1 MATLQKPETKL
12 HRRFLYLDGDDVI
25 NMLSALEGGDVDEIL
40 TRTGEDASSG
50 KGGEID
56 LKVAKGKGSKNKSR
70 RFEEEM
76 KRKRT
81 THSATTALLRKL
93 HEAHAIGVLD
103 GDYDSEIYAELEA
116 HMLLEFKANIRIHPL
131 HQTISAIRALIKSG
145 PALGVE
151 KSDIAELRVVLNL
164 VEQLSQTGDA
174 GKTFL
179 AFASTSGTTDGYLLL
194 LPIQEASLLVPLDD
208 FGGEATFVAHV
219 DRILGSDEEMMAL
232 RLLRNSPLLPMEQKG
247 VREAVPGLVKVL
259 NNLGIEAAEEEFI
272 LGEPAVLLKPVC
284 IFK

>member
-1 MATLQKPETKL
+1 MATLRKPETKL
-12 HRRFLYLDGDDVI
+12 HRRFLYLDGGDVI

-93 HEAHAIGVLD
+93 HAANAIGVLD
-103 GDYDSEIYAELEA
+103 GDYDFEIYPELEP
-116 HMLLEFKANIRIHPL
+116 HMLLEFKADIRIHPI
-131 HQTISAIRALIKSG
+131 HQAVSAIRALIKSG

-151 KSDIAELRVVLNL
+151 KSDVSELRGVLTM
-164 VEQLSQTGDA
+164 VEQLSQAGDE

-179 AFASTSGTTDGYLLL
+179 AFASTTGTTDGYLLP
-194 LPIQEASLLVPLDD
+194 LPIQESNLLVPLDD
-208 FGGEATFVAHV
+208 FGGRATFVAHV
-219 DRILGSDEEMMAL
+219 DRILGPDEEIMAL
-232 RLLRNSPLLPMEQKG
+232 RLLRNSPLLPMEQTG
-247 VREAVPGLVKVL
+247 VRDAIPGLVKNL
-259 NNLGIEAAEEEFI
+259 NDLGINATEEDFI
-272 LGEPAVLLKPVC
+272 LGKPAVLLKPVC

>member
-1 MATLQKPETKL
+1 MATLRKPETKL

-56 LKVAKGKGSKNKSR
+56 LKVAKGKGSKNKTR

-93 HEAHAIGVLD
+93 HEANAVGVLD
-103 GDYDSEIYAELEA
+103 GDYDAEIYAELEP

-131 HQTISAIRALIKSG
+131 HQAISAIRALVKSG
-145 PALGVE
+145 PALGVA
-151 KSDIAELRVVLNL
+151 KSDIADARGVLKL

-174 GKTFL
+174 SKTFL
-179 AFASTSGTTDGYLLL
+179 AFATTTGTTDGYLLL
-194 LPIQEASLLVPLDD
+194 LPIQEANLLVPLDD

-219 DRILGSDEEMMAL
+219 DRIFAPDEEMMAL
-232 RLLRNSPLLPMEQKG
+232 RILRNSPLLPMEQEG
-247 VREAVPGLVKVL
+247 LRDAIPGLVTVL
-259 NNLGIEAAEEEFI
+259 NNLGIDAEEEEFI
-272 LGEPAVLLKPVC
+272 LGKPAVLLKPVC